1 MRSVYSRVQCSRSLM
16 TQLSVAV
23 ILLSP
28 SHSESH
34 AYYTQAQNLLRRPSP
49 SNVQTGYGTTA
60 ACRLY
65 PVRFLHS
72 PCWSRLPKTVPDL
85 QTSVLQ
91 SQSTYRHPPEDIL
104 ISSAV
109 PRLRA
114 SLKANTHPW
123 RNLHLR
129 YNHEKRVL
137 SIKWNA
143 HFLLCQHCTQKP
155 NLY

>member
-1 MRSVYSRVQCSRSLM
+1 MRSVYSRVEWLRSLM

-23 ILLSP
+23 VLIVLHTRRLMLITLKLKI
-28 SHSESH
+28 
-34 AYYTQAQNLLRRPSP
+34 YFVGQAHQMPRLDM
-49 SNVQTGYGTTA
+49 VQRQLAG
-60 ACRLY
+60 CI

-72 PCWSRLPKTVPDL
+72 PWWGRLPPTVPDL

-104 ISSAV
+104 ISSTV
-109 PRLRA
+109 LRV

-129 YNHEKRVL
+129 YRHEKRVL

-143 HFLLCQHCTQKP
+143 HFRLCQHCTQKP
-155 NLY
+155 NLC